1 MLDNSEAQPRA
12 AQLARTPLVDAV
24 EAFENV
30 GQVFFLHTDAVVGE
44 LQRVLLRYKQQDTLT
59 SFTALADFFKQA
71 GLRLP
76 GAGTPD
82 FDGGHKIPLTKR
94 QMRSNSE
101 SPPYHGGG

>member
-1 MLDNSEAQPRA
+1 MASALSDTPPQPARRQYIQIQQPRQI
-12 AQLARTPLVDAV
+12 QLLHQFPL
-24 EAFENV
+24 
-30 GQVFFLHTDAVVGE
+30 G
-44 LQRVLLRYKQQDTLT
+44 LQGVLLRYKQQDTLT

-94 QMRSNSE
+94 QMRLNNE
-101 SPPYHGGG
+101 SPPRHGGG

>member
-1 MLDNSEAQPRA
+1 MACALPDAPPQPARRQYIQIQQSRQI
-12 AQLARTPLVDAV
+12 QL
-24 EAFENV
+24 
-30 GQVFFLHTDAVVGE
+30 LHQFSLG
-44 LQRVLLRYKQQDTLT
+44 LQGVLFRHEQQDTLT
-59 SFTALADFFKQA
+59 SFTAFADFFKQA

-101 SPPYHGGG
+101 SPPRHGGG